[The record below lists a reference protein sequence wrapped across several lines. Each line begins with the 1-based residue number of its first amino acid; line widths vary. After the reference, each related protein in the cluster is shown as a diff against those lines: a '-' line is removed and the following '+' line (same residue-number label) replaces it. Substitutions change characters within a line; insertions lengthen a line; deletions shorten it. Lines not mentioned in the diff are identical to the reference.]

1 MAFEKPAFL
10 RPGIQRR
17 LFVLAVSLALPLAA
31 MAGARALE
39 KFNTEQALL
48 SERSLVTSRR
58 AAQLLD
64 QDVYL
69 ARTLL
74 TSMGRL
80 LDVNDPTTRND
91 SLIRSLFRE
100 SSPAFSNLWIA
111 DTLGAIRGSLFPT
124 PTAPINSAASL
135 RSRDYF
141 QRALSTRTYTVGD
154 PVRSRIVPGS
164 PYVVPFVL
172 PILRDGDRRVVGMVG
187 ASIAV
192 DSLAA
197 IQVVRDLPP
206 GSVLTVL
213 RADGRVSLRSSAM
226 DDWVGR
232 SFAGSPFLQRD
243 RREPDSVRT
252 VRSLDGTERLASSAT
267 LRSYDGWLYIG
278 IPVSATL
285 TMARRQ
291 FVRDVAIGLLLTLVV
306 VLVAL
311 VIARRIADPI
321 LALTESARALARG
334 DRDRHSLVGGDDEIG
349 ILSGAFNQLADT
361 VRDRERALEES
372 ETRYRQLFATNPLPM
387 VTWMVTTGRIEQAN
401 DAACAFYGTARVEQ
415 KSLRIVELMVI
426 EERERFAQLAMP
438 SIGGTVRAGLWT
450 QSDATGEQRQVEMFI
465 GAVEREQQ
473 TIAVAVM
480 LDQTQ
485 RMRAQRELEA
495 SREQLLH
502 SQKMEALGSFA
513 GGIAHD
519 FNNYLSAITSNAE
532 MLRDDLP
539 TGSPLREEAAEI
551 LGASQRAAAL
561 TRQILVF
568 SRRQVVQEERVDV
581 NVALRELERLLHRLL
596 GEQISLVLTC
606 GEDIAPV
613 LFDRGR
619 LEQVVMNLV
628 ANARDAMQAG
638 GTLRIETRRPT
649 PDTVA
654 LIVEDD
660 GDGMDDS
667 VVTRIFEPFFTT
679 KDRGKGTGLGLAM
692 VYSIVTGARGRIHVT
707 SEIGLGTR
715 FTITLPVAGGS
726 TLVREAEEAEREMI
740 GGSEQVLLVEDDD
753 AVRTSTAEVLTR
765 AGYRVTAVGSASKA
779 LALLEG
785 GSGLPDLLV
794 TDVVMPEISGPMLA
808 ERATRLYPELQVL
821 YMSGYADDDLLM
833 KGLQLHAVN
842 FVGKPFSRG
851 ELLRAIRRALE
862 RGAASS
868 E

>member
-1 MAFEKPAFL
+1 MAFQAPVFL

-17 LFVLAVSLALPLAA
+17 LFALAVSLALPLAA

-39 KFNTEQALL
+39 KLNTEQALL

-64 QDVYL
+64 QDVYM

-74 TSMGRL
+74 TSMAHL
-80 LDVNDPTTRND
+80 LDVDDPTARND

-100 SSPAFSNLWIA
+100 SSPGFSNLWIA
-111 DTLGAIRGSLFPT
+111 DTLGTVRGSLVPPT
-124 PTAPINSAASL
+124 FANAASTL

-141 QRALSTRTYTVGD
+141 QHALKTRLFVVGD
-154 PVRSRIVPGS
+154 PLRSRILTGS
-164 PYVVPFVL
+164 PYVVPFAL
-172 PILRDGDRRVVGMVG
+172 PIIRDGDRAVVGMVG

-197 IQVVRDLPP
+197 IQVVRDLPF

-226 DDWVGR
+226 DEWLGR
-232 SFAGSPFLQRD
+232 TFAGSPLLARD
-243 RREPDSVRT
+243 RSEPDV
-252 VRSLDGTERLASSAT
+252 VQPIHSLDGTDRLVSRAA
-267 LRSYDGWLYIG
+267 LRSYDGMVYVG
-278 IPVSATL
+278 IPASATL
-285 TMARRQ
+285 KMARRQ
-291 FVRDVAIGLLLTLVV
+291 FVRDVALGLVLTLVV

-334 DRDRHSLVGGDDEIG
+334 ERDRRSLVGGEDEIG

-372 ETRYRQLFATNPLPM
+372 ETRYRQLFSTNPLPM
-387 VTWMVTTGRIEQAN
+387 LTWTVTTGRIEQSN
-401 DAACAFYGTARVEQ
+401 DAACAFYGTARLQE
-415 KSLRIVELMVI
+415 KSLRILELIVP
-426 EERERFAQLAMP
+426 EERERFAQLSMP
-438 SIGGTVRAGLWT
+438 SIGGTVRAGVWT
-450 QSDATGEQRQVEMFI
+450 QLDATGQPRQVEMFV
-465 GAVEREQQ
+465 GAIEREQQ

-480 LDQTQ
+480 LDQTD
-485 RMRAQRELEA
+485 RLRAQQELEA
-495 SREQLLH
+495 SREQLRQ

-519 FNNYLSAITSNAE
+519 FNNYLSAITTNAE

-539 TGSPLREEAAEI
+539 DGSTLREEATEI

-568 SRRQVVQEERVDV
+568 SRRQVLQEERVDV
-581 NVALRELERLLHRLL
+581 NAALRELERLLHRLL
-596 GEQISLVLTC
+596 GEQITLVLAC
-606 GEDIAPV
+606 ADDIAPV

-619 LEQVVMNLV
+619 LEQVVMNLA
-628 ANARDAMQAG
+628 ANARDAMREG
-638 GTLRIETRRPT
+638 GTLRIETRRASA
-649 PDTVA
+649 DTVA

-660 GDGMDDS
+660 GDGMDDT
-667 VVTRIFEPFFTT
+667 VVSRIFEPFFTT
-679 KDRGKGTGLGLAM
+679 KERGKGTGLGLAM
-692 VYSIVTGARGRIHVT
+692 VYSIITGARGRIQVN
-707 SEIGLGTR
+707 SERGVGTR
-715 FTITLPVAGGS
+715 FTITLPVAGGIG
-726 TLVREAEEAEREMI
+726 LVHEAEVAEGEVL

-753 AVRTSTAEVLTR
+753 AVRASTAAVLTR
-765 AGYRVTAVGSASKA
+765 AGYRVTAVDSASKA
-779 LALLEG
+779 LALFDNG
-785 GSGLPDLLV
+785 NRLPDLLL
-794 TDVVMPEISGPMLA
+794 TDVVMPEVSGPVLA
-808 ERATRLYPELQVL
+808 ERAIRLFPDLQVL

-833 KGLQLHAVN
+833 QGLERHALN
-842 FVGKPFSRG
+842 FVAKPFTSA

-862 RGAASS
+862 GRVAS
-868 E
+868 